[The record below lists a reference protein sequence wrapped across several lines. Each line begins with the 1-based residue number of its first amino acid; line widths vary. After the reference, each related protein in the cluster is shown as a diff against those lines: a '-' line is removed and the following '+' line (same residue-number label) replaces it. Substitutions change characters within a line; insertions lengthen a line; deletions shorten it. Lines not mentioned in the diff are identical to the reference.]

1 MRTLLV
7 WLLISFAV
15 SEAVWA
21 QSYIVD
27 QFEVTP
33 NETGAVIEIRLN
45 ADTSGSVR
53 IPVEGLVFQ
62 TGPREKLSES
72 DLFDSG
78 LSLDVT
84 GDGDTDDT
92 VVLSRRDGKDYVEST
107 EVRPFAETLELHNT
121 GRGEVYQLNPSGPK
135 FLVYQTR
142 PELLV
147 GLSYNGVEAGFID
160 VPSPSLQLLLIEECD
175 APGEG
180 GDLRLLGET
189 HTVFAYERGLNT
201 SENRWHRVQW
211 QTLPTN
217 SKHQVLLEGHGK
229 ALVLVMVNY
238 APEPG
243 VRQRKIVEV
252 QDWEF

>member
-1 MRTLLV
+1 MRTLVFWLV
-7 WLLISFAV
+7 LFFVFTESLS
-15 SEAVWA
+15 A
-21 QSYIVD
+21 QSFILN

-33 NETGAVIEIRLN
+33 NDTGAVIELRLN
-45 ADTSGSVR
+45 ADASGSVR

-62 TGPREKLSES
+62 TEPREELLEA

-78 LSLDVT
+78 LSIDVT

-92 VVLSRRDGKDYVEST
+92 LTLSRRDGKDYVEAT
-107 EVRPFAETLELHNT
+107 EVQPFAESLELHNT
-121 GRGEVYQLNPSGPK
+121 GGAEVYRLSSSGPE

-147 GLSYNGVEAGFID
+147 GLSYNGVEAGFVE

-175 APGEG
+175 APGKS
-180 GDLRLLGET
+180 GDLKLEGET
-189 HTVFAYERGLNT
+189 HTVFAYERGMHT

-211 QTLPTN
+211 LALPTN
-217 SKHQVLLEGHGK
+217 TTHQIRLEGHGK
-229 ALVLVMVNY
+229 ALVVVMVNW

-243 VRQRKIVEV
+243 VRERKIVDV